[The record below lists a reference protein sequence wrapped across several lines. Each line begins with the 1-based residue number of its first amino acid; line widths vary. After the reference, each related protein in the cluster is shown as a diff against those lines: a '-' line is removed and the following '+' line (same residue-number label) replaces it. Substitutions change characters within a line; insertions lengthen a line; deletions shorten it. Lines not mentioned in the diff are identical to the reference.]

1 LSTYFN
7 LIQIEPIMEKN
18 SKYNNTLIN
27 KEDFILNKLTLKQEI
42 AYDIVISAI
51 VLVSLIYIL
60 QNIL

>member
-1 LSTYFN
+1 
-7 LIQIEPIMEKN
+7 MEKN

>member
-1 LSTYFN
+1 MSTYFN